1 MDKQKDFEKG
11 WEEYK
16 AKQKKEI
23 KEMIGIIQNAVGCEE
38 RWAKWIAEEL
48 HKNHYRKIPENAV
61 VLTKKEL
68 AEIQLKYYRQ
78 GVVGA
83 TSRFSEQVYDL
94 IPLTKEF
101 GTINRGIID
110 EICKTVVKLEEIE
123 YD

>member
-1 MDKQKDFEKG
+1 MDKKKQIEEMANDVYGDAIEIKGDSEYAAETMYEKG
-11 WEEYK
+11 
-16 AKQKKEI
+16 
-23 KEMIGIIQNAVGCEE
+23 
-38 RWAKWIAEEL
+38 
-48 HKNHYRKIPENAV
+48 YRKIPEGAV

-94 IPLTKEF
+94 IPLAKDF
-101 GTINRGIID
+101 GAINREVID